1 MQFEV
6 TAGQRLETDA
16 IGGIQVAISGK
27 IGSPR
32 GQRAD
37 ELHAGQAAQ
46 LIAQASRGAA
56 YQSADRCLSLGR
68 PETGVYPLTSGVEAL
83 GLAISG
89 KSLFD
94 RLETE
99 LHSQRNR

>member
-6 TAGQRLETDA
+6 TAGQRLEADA

-46 LIAQASRGAA
+46 LIAQAIRGADDGIVDHLQGYA
-56 YQSADRCLSLGR
+56 PGAHRRLSASHEN
-68 PETGVYPLTSGVEAL
+68 P
-83 GLAISG
+83 
-89 KSLFD
+89 
-94 RLETE
+94 
-99 LHSQRNR
+99 

>member
-1 MQFEV
+1 MADRIAGNEVRRQLVDDGGDHRIEICDLIMQFEV
-6 TAGQRLETDA
+6 TAGQRLEADA

-46 LIAQASRGAA
+46 LIAQAMRIRRDSIMPSRL
-56 YQSADRCLSLGR
+56 R
-68 PETGVYPLTSGVEAL
+68 GVTV
-83 GLAISG
+83 
-89 KSLFD
+89 
-94 RLETE
+94 R
-99 LHSQRNR
+99 